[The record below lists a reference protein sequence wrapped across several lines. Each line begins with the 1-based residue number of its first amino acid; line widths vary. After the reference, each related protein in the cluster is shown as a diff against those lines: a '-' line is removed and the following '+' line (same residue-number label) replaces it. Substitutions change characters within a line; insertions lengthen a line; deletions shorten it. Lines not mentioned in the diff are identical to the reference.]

1 MHFSPRHALR
11 SLSLH
16 AKLMLALALLVAVVA
31 SSSAYVVAEHER
43 ERRLSALE
51 QRASRIAD
59 LLSHSLAQPLW
70 NVDRTAIDEQLAAL
84 APNPEVVE
92 YTVTATNYGTVSSV
106 KGPHPDGS
114 NDNVVRVRPIEYT
127 PPGDAPREKIGEV
140 RVVFTRAVAEQSIS
154 AARRAILWTV
164 AAIVAALYLVTFVLL
179 KRMVRGPI
187 NRLEEMV
194 DRIAGGDLHARC
206 VVESGDELGRLALR
220 VNSMADRLHQ
230 STTSLR
236 ENERKY
242 RSIVENAL
250 EGIFLL
256 DRCGR
261 LTEANP
267 AMAHLLGYPDPAEL
281 IAAGAAAS
289 YEHPFAP
296 EQTAELFDILRAKGE
311 IVGVE
316 LRLTRL
322 DGVPIWVELNAR
334 GVNVD
339 GNYAPLLEG
348 LMTDVTAR
356 KRVVENLRRH
366 SAQLERE
373 VAERKRTEAELLAS
387 RERLRQLSA
396 HLEAIREEERKRIAM
411 EIHDDLGQL
420 LTALKMDV
428 SLLRMHLV
436 DDSAALHKAN
446 GMRELVEKTIEI
458 VRGVAS
464 HLRPAALNFGLAS
477 ALEWLAHDFTRYAQI
492 PCHFHLEGPE
502 PRLPD
507 ASATAIFRIAQ
518 ESLTNVARHAN
529 ASRVDVTLCHN
540 ERGIELTIRDD
551 GRGFDVAAAREGY
564 SYGLLGM
571 TERARLID
579 ANLRFESTTEAGCVI
594 RLSVGATSIATSC

>member
-1 MHFSPRHALR
+1 MHFSPRRALH

-16 AKLMLALALLVAVVA
+16 AKLMLALAVLVAIVA
-31 SSSAYVVAEHER
+31 GSSAYIVAEHER

-70 NVDRTAIDEQLAAL
+70 NVDRSAIDEQLAAL
-84 APNPEVVE
+84 ASNPEGVE
-92 YTVTATNYGTVSSV
+92 YTVTAANYGLVSEIR
-106 KGPHPDGS
+106 GPAWNES
-114 NDNVVRVRPIEYT
+114 RNSVVRVRPIEFT
-127 PPGDAPREKIGEV
+127 PPGDAPREQIGEV
-140 RVVFTRAVAEQSIS
+140 RVVFTRALAEQAIT

-164 AAIVAALYLVTFVLL
+164 VSIVAALYFVTFVLL

-206 VVESGDELGRLALR
+206 LVESGDELGRLATR

-256 DRCGR
+256 DRCGG

-267 AMAHLLGYPDPAEL
+267 AMAQLLGYPTPADL

-289 YEHPFAP
+289 YGLPFAP
-296 EQTAELFDILRAKGE
+296 AQTRKLFEVLHAEGE
-311 IVGVE
+311 IVGFE

-322 DGVPIWVELNAR
+322 DGVRIWVELNAR
-334 GVNVD
+334 GISVD
-339 GNYAPLLEG
+339 GGDPTVLEG

-356 KRVVENLRRH
+356 KHVVEHLRQHRD
-366 SAQLERE
+366 QLERE
-373 VAERKRTEAELLAS
+373 VAERKRTEAALLES

-436 DDSAALHKAN
+436 DDSAALHKAD
-446 GMRELVEKTIEI
+446 GMRELVEKTIGI
-458 VRGVAS
+458 VRSVAS
-464 HLRPAALNFGLAS
+464 HLRPAALNFGLTS
-477 ALEWLAHDFTRYAQI
+477 ALEWLAQDFNRYARI
-492 PCHFHLEGPE
+492 PCHFHLVGPE

-507 ASATAIFRIAQ
+507 PSATAIFRIVQ

-529 ASRVDVTLCHN
+529 ASRVDVTLCNLEH
-540 ERGIELTIRDD
+540 GIELTIRDD
-551 GRGFDVAAAREGY
+551 GQGFDVAAARDGY

-571 TERARLID
+571 IERARLID
-579 ANLRFESTTEAGCVI
+579 AELHVESRAEAGCMI
-594 RLSVGATSIATSC
+594 RLYVSEKSVVSPG

>member
-1 MHFSPRHALR
+1 MHFSPRQALY
-11 SLSLH
+11 SLGLH
-16 AKLMLALALLVAVVA
+16 AKLMLALAVLVAIVA
-31 SSSAYVVAEHER
+31 GSSAYIVAKHER
-43 ERRLSALE
+43 DRRENALE
-51 QRASRIAD
+51 QRASRVAD

-70 NVDRTAIDEQLAAL
+70 NVDRAAIDEQLHAL
-84 APNPEVVE
+84 APNPELVE
-92 YTVTATNYGTVSSV
+92 YTVTATNYGVVSTV
-106 KGPHPDGS
+106 KGPSANERADT
-114 NDNVVRVRPIEYT
+114 VVRVRPIEFT
-127 PPGDAPREKIGEV
+127 PPGDAPREQIGEV
-140 RVVFTRAVAEQSIS
+140 RLVYTRALAEQAIG
-154 AARRAILWTV
+154 AARRSILWTV
-164 AAIVAALYLVTFVLL
+164 AVIVAALYIVTFVLL

-194 DRIAGGDLHARC
+194 ERIAGGDLLARC
-206 VVESGDELGRLALR
+206 VVESGDELGRLATR
-220 VNSMADRLHQ
+220 VNSMAERLRQ

-256 DRCGR
+256 ERSGR

-267 AMAHLLGYPDPAEL
+267 AMAQLLGYCNVADL
-281 IAAGAAAS
+281 MAAGAAAS
-289 YEHPFAP
+289 YGLPFEAA
-296 EQTAELFDILRAKGE
+296 QTRMLFEVLRAEGG
-311 IVGVE
+311 IVGFE
-316 LRLTRL
+316 LRLTRR

-334 GVNVD
+334 GVSVD
-339 GNYAPLLEG
+339 GGEPTFLEG
-348 LMTDVTAR
+348 LMSDVTAR
-356 KRVVENLRRH
+356 KHVVENLQQHRD
-366 SAQLERE
+366 QLERE
-373 VAERKRTEAELLAS
+373 VAERARTEAELLES

-428 SLLRMHLV
+428 SLLRMHLA
-436 DDSAALHKAN
+436 DDSAALRKAD
-446 GMRELVEKTIEI
+446 GMRELVEKTIGI
-458 VRGVAS
+458 VRSVAS

-507 ASATAIFRIAQ
+507 PSATAIFRIVQ

-529 ASRVDVTLCHN
+529 ASRVDVTLCN
-540 ERGIELTIRDD
+540 LDDAIELTIRDD

-579 ANLRFESTTEAGCVI
+579 AELHVESMASAGCVI
-594 RLSVGATSIATSC
+594 RLHVGEKTVFSPG